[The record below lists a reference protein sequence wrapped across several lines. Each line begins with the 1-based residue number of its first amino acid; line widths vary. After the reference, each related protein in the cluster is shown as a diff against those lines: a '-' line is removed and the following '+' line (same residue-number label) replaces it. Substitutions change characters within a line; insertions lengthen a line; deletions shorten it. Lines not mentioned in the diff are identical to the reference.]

1 VVVTVGFDHHDA
13 SHPFPIDL
21 RAHSAP
27 ERHVEVC
34 MKILAA
40 PEDGSV
46 NERFLTIWLHDPEL
60 LHLEFGEIAD
70 PLLP

>member
-1 VVVTVGFDHHDA
+1 
-13 SHPFPIDL
+13 
-21 RAHSAP
+21 
-27 ERHVEVC
+27 